1 MEVAISTCR
10 VFLFVNN
17 SYISCYSYF
26 FMFWEIQ
33 NYVFK
38 DPSDE
43 FPSGLVYT
51 GCQDGKIRAFLP
63 DIEDPLF
70 LLEGHEENV
79 TSIFVGK

>member
-1 MEVAISTCR
+1 MNCVAFQVNFLPLISIKYIL
-10 VFLFVNN
+10 VF
-17 SYISCYSYF
+17 
-26 FMFWEIQ
+26 E
-33 NYVFK
+33 

-70 LLEGHEENV
+70 LLEGHEENI

>member
-1 MEVAISTCR
+1 MENEA
-10 VFLFVNN
+10 F
-17 SYISCYSYF
+17 YSY
-26 FMFWEIQ
+26 WKNNWNSKIQ
-33 NYVFK
+33 VFK

>member
-1 MEVAISTCR
+1 M
-10 VFLFVNN
+10 L
-17 SYISCYSYF
+17 
-26 FMFWEIQ
+26 
-33 NYVFK
+33 VFK
-38 DPSDE
+38 DPTDE

-70 LLEGHEENV
+70 LLEGHEENI